1 MKKIFTFIFVLLF
14 GITLVS
20 CKGNNEEDP
29 KYAIYKLAVEK
40 GYTGSYEDWI
50 NELKGDKVVLTV
62 IDDELKW
69 KYSTEADTSYRL
81 LIKLSTLKGK
91 DGNDGIDGKDAK
103 EIKDISSIKVGD
115 TTIFTFT
122 FDDDTEIKA
131 ELLEQKEV
139 IKDIELETK
148 EVNAYK
154 VFKSLTDTEFYDIYL
169 DKEEFQLGKYEFK
182 FDPEKDL
189 IPYVSLEQM
198 AKIYNFNLKNENSI
212 SKVEEIDGSS
222 VWTITTNNKLNSY
235 VKVDPVNQE
244 FTIIGSFEDVYKS
257 AKDNTK
263 NSLNFEIKTSSSVI
277 YKPEGQTKTVLSYKD
292 TEFVALKD
300 DGVTY
305 YPFGLMNLALENYTG
320 HKYVYNYTNL
330 YEYDEFDNLTKL
342 EIYNKDG
349 DEESYNV
356 MSQMEKYVDSHYLE
370 KDEYQNPLMPLYLRI
385 NNRSEFMFE
394 FENFYGLAKTRHIT
408 SILDLFDNYGI
419 LDRMIDS
426 NAAVRGKAYNEASFI
441 LEDLHTSKLNT
452 SRTPWGEDNGKA
464 GAIEPA
470 QSSKFAEERRV
481 LGRTLQEMR
490 KNMFKNAGIEEDQA
504 KDAILYSKDGLT
516 AYFYFDS
523 FDAATY
529 AYKKDG
535 TRKTDES
542 LAKEDSYFFFVKKLT
557 EIKNHTTTID
567 GKEVKVKNV
576 IIDDS
581 QNSGGYIYALGKILA
596 LISKDNNA
604 SLYIRNDLTT
614 EISKTTFQVDSNK
627 DNVFDEKDCF
637 GNDFNF
643 FILTSNQ
650 SFSCGNALP
659 YLAANQFSHVTLIG
673 ERSGG
678 GECVV
683 GSCVLSNFSNYYHS
697 SSDHLVIYDEKTKE
711 VSGVED
717 GIAPRK
723 TLLYSE
729 FYNIEA
735 LNNVIKELTKQSIA

>member
-1 MKKIFTFIFVLLF
+1 MKKIITFIFVLLF

-40 GYTGSYEDWI
+40 GYTGSYDDWI

-69 KYSTEADTSYRL
+69 KYSTEADTSYRS

-91 DGNDGIDGKDAK
+91 DGKDGEDGKDAK

-139 IKDIELETK
+139 IKDVELETK

-154 VFKSLTDTEFYDIYL
+154 VFKSFTDTKYYDVYL
-169 DKEEFQLGKYEFK
+169 DKDEFKLDKYTFK

-189 IPYVSLEQM
+189 VPYVSLEEM
-198 AKIYNFNLKNENSI
+198 AKIYNKNLKNENSV
-212 SKVEEIDGSS
+212 SKVEDVDGSS
-222 VWTITTNNKLNSY
+222 VWTITTNDKLNSY

-244 FTIIGSFEDVYKS
+244 FTIIGSFEDVYKG
-257 AKDNTK
+257 AKDNSK
-263 NSLNFEIKTSSSVI
+263 NSLNLEVKTSSSVV
-277 YKPEGQTKTVLSYKD
+277 YKPEEQTKAVLNYKETD
-292 TEFVALKD
+292 FVALRD

-305 YPFGLMNLALENYTG
+305 YPFGLMNLALENFTG
-320 HKYVYNYTNL
+320 HKYIYTYVNL
-330 YEYDEFDNLTKL
+330 YEFDEFENLTQI
-342 EIYNKDG
+342 EVYNK
-349 DEESYNV
+349 ESDAESFHV
-356 MSQMEKYVDSHYLE
+356 LDQMQNYIDAHYHE
-370 KDEYQNPLMPLYLRI
+370 KDESLNPLMPLYLRI

-394 FENFYGLAKTRHIT
+394 FANFYGLASTRHIN
-408 SILDLFDNYGI
+408 SILNLFDSYGI
-419 LDRMIDS
+419 LDNMLDNNSTI
-426 NAAVRGKAYNEASFI
+426 RGKAYNEAAFL

-464 GAIEPA
+464 GLIEPA
-470 QSSKFAEERRV
+470 QSSKFADERRK
-481 LGRTLQEMR
+481 LGRTLLEMR
-490 KNMFKNAGIEEDQA
+490 KAMFKEAGFDEEQT

-523 FDAATY
+523 FDAADN
-529 AYKKDG
+529 AYNKDG
-535 TRKTDES
+535 TRRTDED

-567 GKEVKVKNV
+567 GKEIKVKNV

-596 LISKDNNA
+596 LMSKDNKGV
-604 SLYIRNDLTT
+604 LYLKNGLTN

-627 DNVFDEKDCF
+627 DNVFDEKDSF

-659 YLAANQFSHVTLIG
+659 YLAASQLSNVTLIG
-673 ERSGG
+673 ERTGG
-678 GECVV
+678 GECIV

-697 SSDHLVIYDEKTKE
+697 SPDHLVIYNEETKT

-723 TLLYSE
+723 TLFYSE